1 MAAEVRAARAEA
13 AEDPEIDLLEIYE
26 RPRVRRDC
34 EPCTVCQAVRDEEI
48 PYTSSLP
55 CGHTGDEV
63 IWHSRPCIFVGCRPN
78 LYLDVT
84 ENGSLKL
91 TRPELEPEDMRAS
104 RSCVLDV
111 ASQGPLTLDEVG
123 HSLDVSR
130 ERIRQLE
137 VKALADLHA
146 RAESAGITA
155 DAINDIPDREQGYD
169 HAADE
174 VSIVKRSK
182 SS

>member
-13 AEDPEIDLLEIYE
+13 ADASNPNLLKIYD
-26 RPRVRRDC
+26 RPLVRRDC
-34 EPCTVCQAVRDEEI
+34 EPCAVCQAVRDKEI
-48 PYTSSLP
+48 PYSDSLP
-55 CGHTGDEV
+55 CGHCDDEV

-84 ENGSLKL
+84 DNGSLKL
-91 TRPELEPEDMRAS
+91 TRPELEPEEMRAS

-111 ASQGPLTLDEVG
+111 ASHGPLTLDEVG
-123 HSLDVSR
+123 HALDVSR

-137 VKALADLHA
+137 VKALYDLHA
-146 RAESAGITA
+146 HAENAGITE
-155 DAINDIPDREQGYD
+155 DAINDVPDREQGYD

-174 VSIVKRSK
+174 GSIVRRSK
-182 SS
+182 S

>member
-1 MAAEVRAARAEA
+1 M
-13 AEDPEIDLLEIYE
+13 
-26 RPRVRRDC
+26 
-34 EPCTVCQAVRDEEI
+34 VCQAVRDEEI
-48 PYTSSLP
+48 PYSDSLP
-55 CGHTGDEV
+55 CGHRDDEI

-84 ENGSLKL
+84 DNGSIKL
-91 TRPELEPEDMRAS
+91 TRPELDPEEMRAS

-111 ASQGPLTLDEVG
+111 ANHGPLTLDEVG
-123 HSLDVSR
+123 HALDVSR

-146 RAESAGITA
+146 HAENAGITA
-155 DAINDIPDREQGYD
+155 DAINDVPDREQGYD

-174 VSIVKRSK
+174 GTIVRRTK
-182 SS
+182 S